1 MCAWHL
7 CADQHT
13 LWCRHSLKWNTS
25 TFKYYVKIT
34 QKCDPEL
41 IKKMQEFLGI
51 GVVYPSGNYRL
62 RFENQADIQSLYN
75 RLQPFLKIKQIK
87 YELLLLRHILK

>member
-1 MCAWHL
+1 
-7 CADQHT
+7 
-13 LWCRHSLKWNTS
+13 
-25 TFKYYVKIT
+25 
-34 QKCDPEL
+34 
-41 IKKMQEFLGI
+41 MQEFLGI

-87 YELLLLRHILK
+87 YELLLLCHILK